1 MIKICKYQ
9 IPAVSLYQQKG
20 INKKEQTKHLTTM
33 KNAYQIAKEAIV
45 SGKARRLFDMIDY
58 NIDGANEVEY
68 SLPGEVI
75 FELVAKHGEGLW

>member
-1 MIKICKYQ
+1 
-9 IPAVSLYQQKG
+9 
-20 INKKEQTKHLTTM
+20 M

-58 NIDGANEVEY
+58 NIDGANEAEY

-75 FELVAKHGEGLW
+75 FELVAKHGEGLR